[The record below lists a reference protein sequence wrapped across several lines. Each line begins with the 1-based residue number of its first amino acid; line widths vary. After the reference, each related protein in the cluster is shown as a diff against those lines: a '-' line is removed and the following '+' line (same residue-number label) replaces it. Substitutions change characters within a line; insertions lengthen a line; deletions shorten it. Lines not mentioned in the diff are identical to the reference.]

1 MKDFCLATLNRVI
14 TAYLAG
20 MFVCALCLIGCS
32 EPAGSGSNASL
43 SPGESEIDFETQAN
57 RPPTTKTL
65 YSMAVVLAAQ
75 GRDTDCE
82 YVLRRIIQQEPR
94 FLPAYN
100 SLAEL
105 QMRQRHIDDAIKTIS
120 GGLQLRPQDPVLLNN
135 LGMCWMVRRDYEKA
149 LDMFTKAAGVMPA
162 NTRYRA
168 NMATVLG
175 LMGRDEESLSIFR
188 QILSESQ
195 AAHNLNAI
203 REARNKV
210 NPAFEPEFTK

>member
-1 MKDFCLATLNRVI
+1 MATLNRVI
-14 TAYLAG
+14 IAYLAG
-20 MFVCALCLIGCS
+20 IFVCALCLGGCS
-32 EPAGSGSNASL
+32 ETTGSSSKTGLVSND
-43 SPGESEIDFETQAN
+43 SEVEFERQAN

-65 YSMAVVLAAQ
+65 YAMADILAAQ
-75 GRDTDCE
+75 GKDSECE
-82 YVLRRIIQQEPR
+82 YVLQRIIQQEPR

-105 QMRQRHIDDAIKTIS
+105 QMRQRRISEAIKTIS
-120 GGLQLRPQDPVLLNN
+120 SGLQIYPKDPVLLNN

-149 LDMFTKAAGVMPA
+149 MEMFTRAAGVMPG

-168 NMATVLG
+168 NMATALG

-188 QILSESQ
+188 QILPENQ
-195 AAHNLNAI
+195 AAHNLNVI

-210 NPAFEPEFTK
+210 KPTFELEITK

>member
-1 MKDFCLATLNRVI
+1 LATLNRVI
-14 TAYLAG
+14 IAYLAG
-20 MFVCALCLIGCS
+20 IFVCALCLGGCS
-32 EPAGSGSNASL
+32 ETTGSSSKTGLVSND
-43 SPGESEIDFETQAN
+43 SEVEFERQAN

-65 YSMAVVLAAQ
+65 YAMADILAAQ
-75 GRDTDCE
+75 GKDSECE
-82 YVLRRIIQQEPR
+82 YVLQRIIQQEPR

-105 QMRQRHIDDAIKTIS
+105 QMRQRRISEAIKTIS
-120 GGLQLRPQDPVLLNN
+120 SGLQIYPKDPVLLNN

-149 LDMFTKAAGVMPA
+149 MEMFTRAAGVMPG

-168 NMATVLG
+168 NMATALG

-188 QILSESQ
+188 QILPENQ
-195 AAHNLNAI
+195 AAHNLNVI

-210 NPAFEPEFTK
+210 KPTFELEITK

>member
-1 MKDFCLATLNRVI
+1 MKDFLAALNRVVM
-14 TAYLAG
+14 AYLVG
-20 MFVCALCLIGCS
+20 MFVCALCLTGCS
-32 EPAGSGSNASL
+32 ESVVPLSNANLTQS
-43 SPGESEIDFETQAN
+43 ESEIDFEKQAN

-65 YSMAVVLAAQ
+65 YSMAVLLAAQ

-82 YVLRRIIQQEPR
+82 YVLRRIIQQDPR

-105 QMRQRHIDDAIKTIS
+105 QMRQRHIDEAIKIIS
-120 GGLQLRPQDPVLLNN
+120 DGLRLRPQDPVLLNN
-135 LGMCWMVRRDYEKA
+135 LGMCWMIRRDYEKA

-188 QILSESQ
+188 QILSENQ
-195 AAHNLNAI
+195 AAHNLDVI
-203 REARNKV
+203 RQARNKV
-210 NPAFEPEFTK
+210 NPVFEPEFTR

>member
-1 MKDFCLATLNRVI
+1 MATLNRVI
-14 TAYLAG
+14 TTYLAG
-20 MFVCALCLIGCS
+20 ICVCALCLGGCS
-32 EPAGSGSNASL
+32 ESAGSGPNAGLVSND
-43 SPGESEIDFETQAN
+43 SEIEFEKQAN

-65 YSMAVVLAAQ
+65 YAMADILAAQ
-75 GRDTDCE
+75 GKDSECE
-82 YVLRRIIQQEPR
+82 YVLQRIIQQEPR

-105 QMRQRHIDDAIKTIS
+105 QMRQRRISEAIKTIS
-120 GGLQLRPQDPVLLNN
+120 SGLQIYPKDPVLLNN

-149 LDMFTKAAGVMPA
+149 MEMFTRAAGVVPG

-168 NMATVLG
+168 NMATALG

-188 QILSESQ
+188 QILPENQ
-195 AAHNLNAI
+195 AAHNLNVI

-210 NPAFEPEFTK
+210 KPTSELELAK